1 MDLIEARKKKIFM
14 APAAGLI
21 YSTIYEASDWGIT
34 EEFAEGLELK
44 RKLESCMRV
53 YNELRKRGIKVLPGG
68 DYGFAWNPI
77 ATNARDLEHFV
88 NLFGYSHSEALRA
101 ATQLGGE
108 LMGINIGLV
117 KEGYLADLLLVNG
130 APTQDVSI
138 LQDSDN
144 LLMVM
149 KDGEYHKEPQLEQM
163 AKLRLAPAAE

>member
-1 MDLIEARKKKIFM
+1 M

-21 YSTIYEASDWGIT
+21 YTTIYEASDWGMT

-77 ATNARDLEHFV
+77 GTNARDMEHFV
-88 NLFGYSHSEALRA
+88 NLFGYSHSEALSA

-108 LMGINIGLV
+108 LMGMNIGLV

-130 APTQDVSI
+130 DPTKDVSI
-138 LQDSDN
+138 LQDADN
-144 LLMVM
+144 FLMIM
-149 KDGEYHKEPQLEQM
+149 KDGSYHKEPQ
-163 AKLRLAPAAE
+163 KNKISRLSQAIPSAAE